1 MRTRSFILTLAA
13 AVSALALL
21 ATSAEAGDR
30 KNNRR
35 DRDDYGYYQRD
46 RGDDRRVRQRDRDD
60 GRRARVVRQRDRDD
74 DRRARV
80 VRSGRFDRSA
90 RFYRPARFFDRPFF
104 PTSCDGDWILI
115 PPLIAGQSQ
124 GRDRPE
130 LDRPDLRYSALP
142 PL

>member
-13 AVSALALL
+13 AVSALVLL

-30 KNNRR
+30 KKNRR

-46 RGDDRRVRQRDRDD
+46 RGDD
-60 GRRARVVRQRDRDD
+60 RRARVVRQRDRDD

-90 RFYRPARFFDRPFF
+90 RFYRPAFFFRPPVIVVRF
-104 PTSCDGDWILI
+104 
-115 PPLIAGQSQ
+115 
-124 GRDRPE
+124 
-130 LDRPDLRYSALP
+130 
-142 PL
+142 